1 MKLVPLDYNLRSL
14 FVRRSATILTVISVG
29 ATVAVLCG
37 VLALQQGFA
46 SLFLESGQE
55 DVAVFLRPGSVA
67 EGESIFSPKQTEVI
81 AKSLTEIAEG
91 PDGRP
96 LASAELYLAVR
107 LKKVV
112 GGETNVPIRGVQ
124 TATFAL
130 RGERIRIVEG
140 RNFESGED
148 EIIVGRPLMER
159 IRGAKVGDVIR
170 LNIVP
175 FRVVGI
181 FEADGPF
188 DSEIWGDIERM
199 SDALERP
206 VYSRVVA
213 KLTPGTD
220 LDALSK
226 RLEENKEAPAK
237 VLSES
242 EYLESQTTAL
252 SGTLIGLGAFL
263 AVIMGSAAVF
273 TGTNTML
280 ATLSARTHE
289 IGIMIA
295 LGFRPFSIFLSFL
308 FESIVLGTMGGILG
322 AALVLPLNGLKTGTT
337 NFQTFTEVAFAF
349 RVSPTVLLTAI
360 LFAMALGLVGGTWP
374 AWRAARLGA
383 IEALRRH

>member
-46 SLFLESGQE
+46 TLFLESGQE

-67 EGESIFSPKQTEVI
+67 EGESIFSPKQTEVLT
-81 AKSLTEIAEG
+81 KSLTEIAEG

-107 LKKVV
+107 LNKVV

-124 TATFAL
+124 PATFSL
-130 RGERIRIVEG
+130 RGDRIRIVEG
-140 RNFESGED
+140 RKFASGED

-159 IRGAKVGDVIR
+159 IRGARVGDVIR
-170 LNIVP
+170 LNITP

-206 VYSRVVA
+206 VYSRVIA
-213 KLTPGTD
+213 KLRPGTD
-220 LDALSK
+220 LDALTK

-289 IGIMIA
+289 IGILIA

-308 FESIVLGTMGGILG
+308 FESVVLGTMGGILG
-322 AALVLPLNGLKTGTT
+322 AAMVLPLNGLKTGTT

-360 LFAMALGLVGGTWP
+360 LFAMALGLLGGTWP